1 MRNVTKLIQILLLSA
16 AACSA
21 ATIQIVFDSPN
32 QSASPGSTIAYSA
45 NLFNLTAS
53 DINLGSALVSLGGSL
68 IVDPFPF
75 LNGPAVLAAN
85 GSTGSFE
92 IFTVTIPPGAPAG
105 TAFPGILSIT
115 DLDDNV
121 LGQASF
127 SVASSAPEPRPAAL
141 LAFSI
146 LLCVGSAIRRT
157 RATDAR
163 TENVITPFLA
173 LQLGCMNQPL
183 ELTDSESVNSAV

>member
-1 MRNVTKLIQILLLSA
+1 MRNITKLVQILLLGA

-32 QSASPGSTIAYSA
+32 HSANPGSTIAYSA
-45 NLFNLTAS
+45 NLFNLTAT
-53 DINLGSALVSLGGSL
+53 DINLGSALVSLGGNL

-85 GSTGSFE
+85 GSTGPFK
-92 IFTVTIPPGAPAG
+92 IFTVTIPSATPAG
-105 TAFPGILSIT
+105 SVFPGILSIT

-127 SVASSAPEPRPAAL
+127 SVTSAIPEPSPFVL
-141 LAFSI
+141 VAFSI
-146 LLCVGSAIRRT
+146 LLCAGSAIRRT
-157 RATDAR
+157 RPATHER
-163 TENVITPFLA
+163 KT
-173 LQLGCMNQPL
+173 
-183 ELTDSESVNSAV
+183 

>member
-1 MRNVTKLIQILLLSA
+1 MTNITKLVQILLLSA

-45 NLFNLTAS
+45 NLLNLTS
-53 DINLGSALVSLGGSL
+53 TDINLGSALVSLGGSL

-75 LNGPAVLAAN
+75 LNGPAVLLAN

-92 IFTVTIPPGAPAG
+92 IFTVTIPSGTPAG

-127 SVASSAPEPRPAAL
+127 SVASAIPEPSPFVL
-141 LAFSI
+141 VGFSI
-146 LLCVGSAIRRT
+146 VLCAGSAIRRT
-157 RATDAR
+157 SPANAR
-163 TENVITPFLA
+163 GENMITPFLA
-173 LQLGCMNQPL
+173 LQVGLWGAGDPQQISQQPRQ
-183 ELTDSESVNSAV
+183 S

>member
-1 MRNVTKLIQILLLSA
+1 MRNFTKLIQILLLGA
-16 AACSA
+16 ATCSA

-53 DINLGSALVSLGGSL
+53 GINLGSALVSLGGSL
-68 IVDPFPF
+68 VVDPFPF
-75 LNGPAVLAAN
+75 LNGPAVLTAN

-92 IFTVTIPPGAPAG
+92 IFTVTIPSGTPAG
-105 TAFPGILSIT
+105 SAFPGILSIT

-121 LGQASF
+121 LGQAFF
-127 SVASSAPEPRPAAL
+127 SVASSAPEPSPAAL

-146 LLCVGSAIRRT
+146 VLCVGSAIKRT
-157 RATDAR
+157 RPAKHEVKR
-163 TENVITPFLA
+163 
-173 LQLGCMNQPL
+173 
-183 ELTDSESVNSAV
+183 

>member
-1 MRNVTKLIQILLLSA
+1 MRNFTKLIQILLLGA

-32 QSASPGSTIAYSA
+32 QSASPGSPIAYSA

-53 DINLGSALVSLGGSL
+53 NINLGSALVSLGGSL

-92 IFTVTIPPGAPAG
+92 IFTVTLPSGTPAG
-105 TAFPGILSIT
+105 SAFPGTLSIT

-127 SVASSAPEPRPAAL
+127 SVASAIPEPSPFVL
-141 LAFSI
+141 VGFSI
-146 LLCVGSAIRRT
+146 LLCAGSAIRRSSP
-157 RATDAR
+157 ADAR
-163 TENVITPFLA
+163 GEKVITPFLA
-173 LQLGCMNQPL
+173 LQLGCMTLPR
-183 ELTDSESVNSAV
+183 ELTDSKSVNSDV